1 MYSKHTGSM
10 RVVQTEERGL
20 DRKVINFFLCVFAKK
35 YMGVVWDTEG
45 GIPTVK
51 VRKLGERPRSR
62 SGNERSEGLELGV
75 TELQGPRSM
84 FGKGGPRPKA
94 LAKTP
99 VLLTG
104 LCQSPGSQSLPL

>member
-51 VRKLGERPRSR
+51 VTREGNDHGHGVGTSEARDLSWGSR
-62 SGNERSEGLELGV
+62 SPKVRALCLVKAATRPTAGPIGSNESGGLLG
-75 TELQGPRSM
+75 G
-84 FGKGGPRPKA
+84 
-94 LAKTP
+94 
-99 VLLTG
+99 
-104 LCQSPGSQSLPL
+104 